1 MVHLQ
6 KFHEQHA
13 NKGLQVFVISMHTD
27 PAAARKATDELKAT
41 YPIFNGH
48 GSDLGKQYA
57 FG

>member
-6 KFHEQHA
+6 KFHEKYA
-13 NKGLQVFVISMHTD
+13 DKGVQVFVISMHTD
-27 PAAARKATDELKAT
+27 AKEARKVTDELKAT
-41 YPIFNGH
+41 YSIFNGL

>member
-6 KFHEQHA
+6 KFHEQYA
-13 NKGLQVFVISMHTD
+13 DRGLLVFVVSMHPD
-27 PAAARKATDELKAT
+27 ADQARKLTADLKAT

-48 GSDLGKQYA
+48 DTELGKQYA

>member
-6 KFHEQHA
+6 KFHEKYA
-13 NKGLQVFVISMHTD
+13 DKGLQVFVISMH
-27 PAAARKATDELKAT
+27 PESEQARKLTAELKAT
-41 YPIFNGH
+41 YPIFNGY